1 MGAHHPT
8 MLRCLPGKRSIS
20 HTPKP
25 SFKRNRMTSA
35 PKGTLPMRFCAERSR
50 IRGATLIAGA
60 RWFEQTPQPMLT
72 FWCQLA
78 GMDPDRLRKRA
89 RKFCEEPFPSGV
101 TT

>member
-1 MGAHHPT
+1 MHTTPDVAVPAKQAQHITHAETVLQAEPYD
-8 MLRCLPGKRSIS
+8 IS
-20 HTPKP
+20 
-25 SFKRNRMTSA
+25 
-35 PKGTLPMRFCAERSR
+35 AERDLANAVLCRALEDSR
-50 IRGATLIAGA
+50 SDPVA
-60 RWFEQTPQPMLT
+60 RKWFEQTPQPMLT